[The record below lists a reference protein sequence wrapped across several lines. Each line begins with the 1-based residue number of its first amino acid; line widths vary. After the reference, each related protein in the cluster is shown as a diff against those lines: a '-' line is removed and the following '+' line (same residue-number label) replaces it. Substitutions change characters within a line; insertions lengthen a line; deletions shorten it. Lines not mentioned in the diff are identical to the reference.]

1 MSSPARSKER
11 CTFKAELRDERGG
24 GEVGCCVGLRRDGRL
39 EQQAAWESFDNAV
52 QKTDSGSNR
61 QEGCC
66 HGGRGVR
73 LRVAAKRGQVE
84 EEERKA
90 VIVGGSLW

>member
-1 MSSPARSKER
+1 M
-11 CTFKAELRDERGG
+11 
-24 GEVGCCVGLRRDGRL
+24 GRL
-39 EQQAAWESFDNAV
+39 GQAGRESFGNAV

-73 LRVAAKRGQVE
+73 VRVAAKRGEVE
-84 EEERKA
+84 EEERKS
-90 VIVGGSLW
+90 VIVGGGTRW

>member
-1 MSSPARSKER
+1 MCRLGQA
-11 CTFKAELRDERGG
+11 
-24 GEVGCCVGLRRDGRL
+24 GR
-39 EQQAAWESFDNAV
+39 ESFGNAV

-73 LRVAAKRGQVE
+73 VRVAAKRGRLRKRKE
-84 EEERKA
+84 GRKA
-90 VIVGGSLW
+90 EHHALKRLEAVLARVVVEVDYAPC